1 MPFISP
7 IMKVSTPDLH
17 HANDIISSHLDTLS
31 PTLRTKINRAI
42 HDKPETAFKE
52 FFAHDTI
59 ANFLESQGFDVKR
72 NKYGLETSLE
82 PPIGEGGRQV
92 VFCAEYD
99 ALPEIGH
106 ACGHNLI
113 ATASIAAFLA
123 ASKALKELNIP
134 GRLRLLG
141 TPAEEGFG
149 GKAILIDAGAFEP
162 QQDIAAAIMAHP
174 MSAKLVPGN
183 SNGYSGLAGFKTS
196 ASHKFKV
203 EFHGKTAHA
212 AGEPWNGVNA
222 MDAAVSAYYNAALM
236 RQQIRPDERIH
247 HIIEVGGTVQNVIPD
262 YTRMSWNVRGPNMQ
276 RADALLKRVKTCIEA
291 GAASSGCKHNYTQ

>member
-1 MPFISP
+1 
-7 IMKVSTPDLH
+7 MKVATPDLTQ
-17 HANDIISSHLDTLS
+17 ARDIISSHLDNLSSTLHS
-31 PTLRTKINRAI
+31 HINKPL
-42 HDKPETAFKE
+42 HDHPETAFKE
-52 FFAHDTI
+52 VFAHDTI
-59 ANFLESQGFDVKR
+59 SAFLESQGFTVQR
-72 NKYGLETSLE
+72 RTYGLDTSLE
-82 PPIGEGGRQV
+82 ACIGQQGRQV

-123 ASKALKELNIP
+123 AAKALKELQIP

-149 GKAILIDAGAFEP
+149 GKAILVDAGAFDP
-162 QQDIAAAIMAHP
+162 PQDIAAAIMAHP
-174 MSAKLVPGN
+174 MSSSSIGGDTSVA
-183 SNGYSGLAGFKTS
+183 GLAGFKTC

-212 AGEPWNGVNA
+212 AAEPWNGINA
-222 MDAAVSAYYNAALM
+222 MDAAVSAYYNASLM

-262 YTRMSWNVRGPNMQ
+262 YTRMSWNVRAPTMA
-276 RADALLKRVKTCIEA
+276 RADALLKRVKACIEA
-291 GAASSGCKHNYTQ
+291 GAAASGCTFNYIP